1 MSTNLFNQEMKNLE
15 NEGLHKPADLSANKR
30 NSNHKKLAARRAIED
45 HLEQRRLSD
54 ELGAEDELLMYS

>member
-15 NEGLHKPADLSANKR
+15 NEGLHKPADLSVNKR

-45 HLEQRRLSD
+45 HLEKRRLENEFGS
-54 ELGAEDELLMYS
+54 EDDDLLMY